1 MKQKFNRI
9 FSALLVLVLC
19 AGLLSVVPMRVSAAE
34 KSGTCGENL
43 AWSFSDGRL
52 TITGSGNMT
61 NYNQVNMPP
70 WYSFREKIYYLS
82 LPEGLTAV
90 GDMAFYDCYN
100 LTAVTI
106 PSTVKQIG
114 KLAFCQCRNISI
126 LNLNTGLVS
135 IGRSA
140 FEQCWG
146 LRDLRIPNTVTTIGY
161 HAFYDCEQLRYLTIP
176 ASVTE
181 MDAGVF
187 AYCKNLVYAD
197 VAATLDTVP
206 TWTFY
211 GCENLTSVVLQQ
223 NITDAEDNAFTGCES
238 LKTVYYAGSETDAE
252 QLREQITEDEATFD
266 RIGEISGDVPE
277 TSVTVG
283 NFHVN
288 ESGQITASSTT
299 VSQTQNSTVSTT
311 VTTTVTDTE
320 GKTET
325 NVEIG
330 ATIVTENGWGELID
344 AIETNQDKKKENPID
359 VNVYVP
365 DSSGVPKEVINTAA
379 NNSNVEITVHTG
391 EGSQFAINGEV
402 VDAAPE
408 MEKVYFSYSATR
420 LAAPDYEEL
429 KGTAAYSLKFSHSS
443 NVKMEILIR
452 LPAEYAKD
460 VASLYQLNGSK
471 LQLLQSVIVDSLG
484 YAHFYLANID
494 SAEIYRIGINIPNIA
509 QETVIVPEEYYS
521 EYGIT
526 ANYPD
531 FTQYAITGPKSS
543 WGLSMKQVTMIM
555 FLVMFGCAVC
565 VGVVMYLRNVSK
577 LKKGYV
583 PDISEEDYDA

>member
-1 MKQKFNRI
+1 MKQQFNRI
-9 FSALLVLVLC
+9 FSALLAIVLC
-19 AGLLSVVPMRVSAAE
+19 VGLLLLAPVQAFAALT
-34 KSGTCGENL
+34 SGKCGENL
-43 AWSFSDGRL
+43 SWFFADGYL
-52 TITGSGNMT
+52 TITGSGEMT
-61 NYNQVNMPP
+61 DYTLTSMPP
-70 WYSFREKIYYLS
+70 WYEFREKIYYVS
-82 LPEGLTAV
+82 LPEGLTTV
-90 GDMAFYDCYN
+90 GDMAFCSLEN
-100 LTAVTI
+100 LTSVRI
-106 PSTVKQIG
+106 PSTVTKIG
-114 KLAFCQCRNISI
+114 ELAFSQCRSMAMLT
-126 LNLNTGLVS
+126 LNQGLQT

-140 FEQCWG
+140 FEQCWK
-146 LRDLRIPNTVTTIGY
+146 LQDLRLPDTVTTLGY
-161 HAFYDCEQLRYLTIP
+161 HAFYDCQGLLYVTIP
-176 ASVTE
+176 ASVKE
-181 MDAGVF
+181 MDSGVF
-187 AYCKNLVYAD
+187 AYCSRLARAEIKAPISV
-197 VAATLDTVP
+197 VP
-206 TWTFY
+206 AWTFY
-211 GCENLTSVVLQQ
+211 GCTGLTTIVLDEQ
-223 NITDAEDNAFTGCES
+223 IAGADDNAFVGCEQ
-238 LKTVYYAGSETDAE
+238 LETVYYAGSAANVQQISKQIGAESENFSNSGTVVAE
-252 QLREQITEDEATFD
+252 QPDEKGVTYT
-266 RIGEISGDVPE
+266 IGTDKNGQPTMSY
-277 TSVTVG
+277 TNVTQ
-283 NFHVN
+283 
-288 ESGQITASSTT
+288 SKDA
-299 VSQTQNSTVSTT
+299 TVSTT
-311 VTTTVTDTE
+311 VTATGNSDNVS
-320 GKTET
+320 
-325 NVEIG
+325 VEIG

-408 MEKVYFSYSATR
+408 TEKVYFSYSATR

>member
-1 MKQKFNRI
+1 MKQRFNRI
-9 FSALLVLVLC
+9 FSALLATVLC
-19 AGLLSVVPMRVSAAE
+19 VGLLSVVPMRVSAAE
-34 KSGTCGENL
+34 KSGVCGENL
-43 AWSFSDGRL
+43 TWSFSDGRL

-61 NYNQVNMPP
+61 NYNQVDMPP
-70 WYSFREKIYYLS
+70 WYSFRENIYYLS
-82 LPEGLTAV
+82 LPEGLTAI

-146 LRDLRIPNTVTTIGY
+146 LRDLRIPDTVTTIGY

-187 AYCKNLVYAD
+187 AYCKNLVHAD

-223 NITDAEDNAFTGCES
+223 NITDAQDNAFAGCEK
-238 LKTVYYAGSETDAE
+238 LKTVYYAGSEADAE
-252 QLREQITEDEATFD
+252 QLREQIAEDEAAFD
-266 RIGEISGDVPE
+266 KSGEISSDVPE
-277 TSVTVG
+277 TSVTTGSV
-283 NFHVN
+283 VVD

-299 VSQTQNSTVSTT
+299 VSQTQDSTVSTT

-320 GKTET
+320 GKLET
-325 NVEIG
+325 TVEIG

-344 AIETNQDKKKENPID
+344 VIETNQDQKKENPID

-365 DSSGVPKEVINTAA
+365 DSSGVPKEVINTAV
-379 NNSNVEITVHTG
+379 NNSNVSITVHTG
-391 EGSQFAINGEV
+391 EGSQFAVSGEV
-402 VDAAPE
+402 LESVPE
-408 MEKVYFSYSATR
+408 VEQVYFSYSATR
-420 LAAPDYEEL
+420 LITPDYEEL
-429 KGTAAYSLKFSHSS
+429 NGKAAYGLTFSHSS
-443 NVKMEILIR
+443 DVRMEILIR
-452 LPAEYAKD
+452 LPTEYAKN
-460 VASLYQLNGSK
+460 VASLYQLNGKK
-471 LQLLQSVIVDSLG
+471 LMLLQNVIVDSSG

-494 SAEIYRIGINIPNIA
+494 KEQVYRIGIDIPNVA
-509 QETVIVPEEYYS
+509 PETVIVPEEYYS

-555 FLVMFGCAVC
+555 MVVMVGCAVC
-565 VGVVMYLRNVSK
+565 IGVFMYLRNMYK
-577 LKKGYV
+577 LKKGYI
-583 PDISEEDYDA
+583 PDIGDDDDA